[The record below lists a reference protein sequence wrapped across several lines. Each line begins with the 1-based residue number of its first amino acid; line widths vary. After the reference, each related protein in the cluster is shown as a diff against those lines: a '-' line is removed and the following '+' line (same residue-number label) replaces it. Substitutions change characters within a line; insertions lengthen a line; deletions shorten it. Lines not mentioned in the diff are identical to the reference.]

1 MKQLL
6 LLPIVA
12 LLLASCSQDIATNT
26 PGFQAKQNDTLL
38 FRAIDSRAFYNDQ
51 GNLIIE
57 GSTDVETMRINIG
70 LLNQSEE
77 NLDSGNGRGNVA
89 SFEDIDGNIFSTAV
103 PGATGKIRVRSGSN
117 NTINATFNFTAIRNG
132 SKLTFSEGV
141 MFEVPIIEPFDPDG
155 DDDDAGIPDSFTARV
170 NTVSFNPTV
179 IASALS
185 GGVLTISGSTST
197 QDITLKFPSN
207 TGAGDY
213 DFTDA
218 GAISGV
224 YTVSAASSVST
235 SGQLK
240 IISNDTDER
249 IVQGQFVFDAGS
261 FQITDGQ
268 FTINY

>member
-26 PGFQAKQNDTLL
+26 PGFQAVVNDSL
-38 FRAIDSRAFYNDQ
+38 FYKAIDARASFNDD
-51 GNLIIE
+51 GSLLIQT
-57 GSTDVETMRINIG
+57 STDVENLSILLRG
-70 LLNQSEE
+70 L
-77 NLDSGNGRGNVA
+77 SGAQGFGPCCTNVA
-89 SFEDIDGNIFSTAV
+89 AFEDADGNIFSTA
-103 PGATGKIRVRSGSN
+103 PNGEGLTRFRFGSD
-117 NTINATFNFTAIRNG
+117 NTISGTFNFVALRNG
-132 SKLTFSEGV
+132 NFEKRTFSQGV
-141 MFEVPIIEPFDPDG
+141 MFKVPIVEPFDPDG

-224 YTVSAASSVST
+224 YTVSAASNVST

-249 IVQGQFVFDAGS
+249 IVQGQFVFDTGS

>member
-12 LLLASCSQDIATNT
+12 LILASCSQDIQVNT
-26 PGFQAKQNDTLL
+26 PALQAVVNDSLFYKAIDARASFNDDGSLLIQASTDIENLNIL
-38 FRAIDSRAFYNDQ
+38 FRGLSGAQ
-51 GNLIIE
+51 GF
-57 GSTDVETMRINIG
+57 GPCCT
-70 LLNQSEE
+70 
-77 NLDSGNGRGNVA
+77 NVA
-89 SFEDIDGNIFSTAV
+89 AFEDVDGNIFSTA
-103 PGATGKIRVRSGSN
+103 PNGEGLARIRFGSD
-117 NTINATFNFTAIRNG
+117 NTISGTFKFVALRNG
-132 SKLTFSEGV
+132 NLEKRTFSEGV
-141 MFEVPIIEPFDPDG
+141 FYKVPIVEPFDADAE
-155 DDDDAGIPDSFTARV
+155 DDDSIPDSFTARV

-197 QDITLKFPSN
+197 QDITLRFPSN
-207 TGAGDY
+207 TGPGDY
-213 DFTDA
+213 DFTEM

-224 YTVSAASSVST
+224 YTVSASSQASL

-240 IISNDTDER
+240 IISNDTAAR
-249 IVQGQFVFDAGS
+249 IVKGQFVFDTGG